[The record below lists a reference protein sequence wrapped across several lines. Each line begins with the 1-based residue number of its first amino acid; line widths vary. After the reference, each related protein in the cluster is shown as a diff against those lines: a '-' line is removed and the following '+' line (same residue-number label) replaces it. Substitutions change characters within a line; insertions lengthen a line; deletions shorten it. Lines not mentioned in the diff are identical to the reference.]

1 MDRQHPD
8 EIQITLT
15 TILSAGLFWFTIY
28 TLFVELLYE
37 LNRLTPHDLDIIL
50 VNLPYRYRPV
60 LLTVSLSFIFIL
72 SSLFLYRI
80 YSTGRRKLVTI
91 SMLFFFFVHLLLFYV
106 DVLPRA
112 F

>member
-1 MDRQHPD
+1 MDRQSPS

-28 TLFVELLYE
+28 TLAVEILYK

-60 LLTVSLSFIFIL
+60 LLTVPLSFILIL
-72 SSLFLYRI
+72 SSLFLYKM
-80 YSTGRRKLVTI
+80 YSTDRKKQVII
-91 SMLFFFFVHLLLFYV
+91 SMLFFFFVHLFFFYV